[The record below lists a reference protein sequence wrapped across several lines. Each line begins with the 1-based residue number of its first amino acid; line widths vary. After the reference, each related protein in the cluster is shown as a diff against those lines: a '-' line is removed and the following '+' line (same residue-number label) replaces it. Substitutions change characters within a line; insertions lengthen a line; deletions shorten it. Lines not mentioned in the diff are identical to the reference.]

1 MICYDIIRREAI
13 PRLVPQAY
21 RRFDLSGGGSP
32 MFPYPSEK
40 GSPRE
45 RDPAPRVT
53 FPPAINIGRLYIN
66 WTIWRKPDGS
76 LRNSLGLLGTT
87 YLITF
92 SYLIDRH
99 LP

>member
-1 MICYDIIRREAI
+1 LLFIPKGLASKVIGLLPYYDIIRREAI

-32 MFPYPSEK
+32 IFLYPSEK

-45 RDPAPRVT
+45 RDPALRII

-66 WTIWRKPDGS
+66 
-76 LRNSLGLLGTT
+76 
-87 YLITF
+87 
-92 SYLIDRH
+92 
-99 LP
+99 

>member
-1 MICYDIIRREAI
+1 MVLSYSLTKIRNYTLLTRSRSKSVLDPCYDIIRHEAI

-45 RDPAPRVT
+45 RDPAPRII
-53 FPPAINIGRLYIN
+53 FSSRYQYRE
-66 WTIWRKPDGS
+66 TIYKLD
-76 LRNSLGLLGTT
+76 
-87 YLITF
+87 
-92 SYLIDRH
+92 H
-99 LP
+99 MEEA